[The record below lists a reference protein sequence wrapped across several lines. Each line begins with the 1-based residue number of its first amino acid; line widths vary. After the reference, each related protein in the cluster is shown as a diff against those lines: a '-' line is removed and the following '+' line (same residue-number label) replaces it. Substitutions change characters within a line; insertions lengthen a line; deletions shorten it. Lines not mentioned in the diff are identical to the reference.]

1 MELSLLQVTEQ
12 EVVMPYLVRAEIENP
27 GRGTFKTEAETK
39 RDAVEKA
46 QRLRTQGFRAYV
58 TDAKGAPV
66 DETAELGI
74 PVGNALAVL
83 KQCQLQHLDPLA
95 FWVSLERLVERS
107 LEFLRRLA
115 RLTGDRLADVRRWD
129 TTSLAPSRSLD
140 IARQSLCTGAR

>member
-46 QRLRTQGFRAYV
+46 QRLRTQRLRTQGFRAYV

-66 DETAELGI
+66 DETA
-74 PVGNALAVL
+74 
-83 KQCQLQHLDPLA
+83 D
-95 FWVSLERLVERS
+95 
-107 LEFLRRLA
+107 
-115 RLTGDRLADVRRWD
+115 D
-129 TTSLAPSRSLD
+129 
-140 IARQSLCTGAR
+140 

>member
-58 TDAKGAPV
+58 TDAKGTPV
-66 DETAELGI
+66 DETA
-74 PVGNALAVL
+74 
-83 KQCQLQHLDPLA
+83 D
-95 FWVSLERLVERS
+95 
-107 LEFLRRLA
+107 
-115 RLTGDRLADVRRWD
+115 D
-129 TTSLAPSRSLD
+129 
-140 IARQSLCTGAR
+140 